1 MGIVLIGTIK
11 WDKKSKVSS
20 ISIVGTSGKRAKK
33 NEKEGSI
40 AQGILKTAV
49 NKINNCWQV

>member
-20 ISIVGTSGKRAKK
+20 ISIVGTGGKRTKK

-40 AQGILKTAV
+40 AQGILKTAL
-49 NKINNCWQV
+49 NEINNCWKV